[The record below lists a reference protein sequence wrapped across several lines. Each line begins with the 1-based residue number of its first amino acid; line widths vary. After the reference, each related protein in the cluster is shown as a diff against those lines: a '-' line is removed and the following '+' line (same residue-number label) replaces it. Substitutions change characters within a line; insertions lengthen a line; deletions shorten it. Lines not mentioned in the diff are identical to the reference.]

1 MIRTRHASA
10 VLALLLATSCAPPA
24 AQQAA
29 PASAI
34 PGGAEAYVTNYFAAF
49 NAHEWDRLAA
59 LYAEPAEFLD
69 PSFGTEPVQQTRAQI
84 AGKYA
89 ELAKMFP
96 DLRDS
101 VVAVYPSG
109 ERNVTVQFVS
119 SGTAPDGSRFTL
131 PICTVFTIENGLVT
145 RDHTYYDNDTGK

>member
-1 MIRTRHASA
+1 MNRLRHACALTS
-10 VLALLLATSCAPPA
+10 LLLVSSCAPPA
-24 AQQAA
+24 PQQSA

-34 PGGAEAYVTNYFAAF
+34 PGGAEAYVTDFFATF
-49 NAHEWDRLAA
+49 NAHEWDKLAA

-69 PSFGTEPVQQTRAQI
+69 PSFGTEPVQQTRAQV

-89 ELAKMFP
+89 ELAKLFP

-101 VVAVYPSG
+101 VVAVYASG
-109 ERNVTVQFVS
+109 DRHVTVQFVS

-145 RDHTYYDNDTGK
+145 RDHTYYDNDNGK

>member
-1 MIRTRHASA
+1 MNRFRPAC
-10 VLALLLATSCAPPA
+10 ALFALWLVTSCVPPA
-24 AQQAA
+24 AQQSA
-29 PASAI
+29 PVSAI
-34 PGGAEAYVTNYFAAF
+34 PGGAEAYVTNFFATF
-49 NAHEWDRLAA
+49 NAHEWDKLAA

-84 AGKYA
+84 SGKYA
-89 ELAKMFP
+89 ELAKMIP

-109 ERNVTVQFVS
+109 DRHVTVQFIS

-145 RDHTYYDNDTGK
+145 RDHTYYDNDNRQ

>member
-1 MIRTRHASA
+1 MNRAAHACALS
-10 VLALLLATSCAPPA
+10 ALLLITSCAPPA
-24 AQQAA
+24 VQQSA
-29 PASAI
+29 PTSAI
-34 PGGAEAYVTNYFAAF
+34 PGGAEAYVTNYFATF
-49 NAHEWDRLAA
+49 NAHDWDKLAA

-84 AGKYA
+84 SGKYA
-89 ELAKMFP
+89 ELAKVFP

-101 VVAVYPSG
+101 VVAVFPSG
-109 ERNVTVQFVS
+109 DRHVTVQFVS

-145 RDHTYYDNDTGK
+145 RDHTYYDNDNGK